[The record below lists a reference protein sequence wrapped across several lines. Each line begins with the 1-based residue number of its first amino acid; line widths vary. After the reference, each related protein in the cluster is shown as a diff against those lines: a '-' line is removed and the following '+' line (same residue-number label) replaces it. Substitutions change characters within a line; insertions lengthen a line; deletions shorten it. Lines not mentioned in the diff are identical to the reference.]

1 MKKHLFKLKY
11 IVLGAFVSL
20 TACVSDDLPEVGD
33 LPDITGPQPFY
44 SYSDISTSEF
54 DCNDVELEANYDFF
68 LQAGTNLAVNG
79 TQYQWEISPSENVN
93 LINKD
98 QPIIEQQIEG
108 ELATVVALED
118 EIAKVEFKIP
128 CETDPAKIAVL
139 EQQVADLEVQLAAA
153 EAAVTDE
160 TKANVAALEAQL
172 AALPAGTLQ
181 DREVI
186 VEFPGPGEYTVGLT
200 VTDNLG
206 KSDYTEKIIVVSQAI
221 PTIAIP
227 EIGEAG
233 FEAGDLFDG
242 SGDGRDSWRSP
253 SSSKWGSVFQINT
266 KSELGVL
273 PEGYKAAKFPSD
285 GTRVGYQEIDV
296 TPGATY
302 VLSYFSSLDPG
313 ASGDL
318 TVSIVNPN
326 AQDIQEARLEA
337 NILAFKTEDNAA
349 SVQDVFK
356 KNAITFEAGE
366 LESVI
371 ILITNSGTESRVD
384 AFDITVKQ

>member
-11 IVLGAFVSL
+11 IVLGALVSL

-33 LPDITGPQPFY
+33 LADITGPQPFY
-44 SYSDISTSEF
+44 SYVDVSTSSF
-54 DCNDVELEANYDFF
+54 DCNDVELEANYDYFF
-68 LQAGTNLAVNG
+68 QAGTNLAVNG
-79 TQYQWEISPSENVN
+79 TQYEWVVIPSENVN

-98 QPIIEQQIEG
+98 KPVLELQIEA
-108 ELATVVALED
+108 ELATVVALEE
-118 EIAKVEFKIP
+118 EIAKAEFKVP
-128 CETDPAKIAVL
+128 CESDPAKLAVL
-139 EQQVADLEVQLAAA
+139 EQQIADFEVQLAAA
-153 EAAVTDE
+153 EAAVSDE
-160 TKANVAALEAQL
+160 TKANVAALEAEM
-172 AALPAGTLQ
+172 AALPAATLE
-181 DREVI
+181 DRELI
-186 VEFPGPGEYTVGLT
+186 FEFPGPGEYTVGLT

-206 KSDYTEKIIVVSQAI
+206 KSDYTEKIVVVNQAI

-302 VLSYFSSLDPG
+302 VISYFSSLDPG

-326 AQDIQEARLEA
+326 ADNIEEARLEA
-337 NILAFKTEDNAA
+337 NILAFKTEDNA
-349 SVQDVFK
+349 SSTQDVFK
-356 KNAITFEAGE
+356 KSAITFEAGE
-366 LESVI
+366 LEKVI
-371 ILITNSGTESRVD
+371 ILISNSGTESRVD
-384 AFDITVKQ
+384 AFDITVKL